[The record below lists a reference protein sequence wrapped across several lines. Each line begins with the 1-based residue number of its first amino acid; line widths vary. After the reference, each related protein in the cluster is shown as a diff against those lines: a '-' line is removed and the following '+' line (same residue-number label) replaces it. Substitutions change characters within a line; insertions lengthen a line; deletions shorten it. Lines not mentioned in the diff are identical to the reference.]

1 MFTWL
6 LEAVLVMVRVG
17 AHPVTV
23 TIVASPLVCESV
35 WSESTEAVLDS
46 WPQVFGVVAWM
57 VTTTSS
63 GPLGALSLAAS
74 VPTVQV
80 ITLPVALLVQAVSPA
95 VPGWRWRLGSR
106 LVGGSGG
113 RPWRTTRL
121 AALSVAASVPTVQV
135 ITLPVALLVQAVSPA
150 VPGSTL

>member
-6 LEAVLVMVRVG
+6 LEAVLVMVRVGAEPLAVVVLIVVVELVDVLTGSDRLSDAVLVMVRVG

-63 GPLGALSLAAS
+63 
-74 VPTVQV
+74 
-80 ITLPVALLVQAVSPA
+80 
-95 VPGWRWRLGSR
+95 
-106 LVGGSGG
+106 
-113 RPWRTTRL
+113 
-121 AALSVAASVPTVQV
+121 
-135 ITLPVALLVQAVSPA
+135 
-150 VPGSTL
+150 